1 MDRRF
6 LTVLGVSLVF
16 ALVVSSIFYQMVGK
30 AGPTQQSQVKTDLK
44 DLVVAVK
51 PISVGVIIKPDDVK
65 LTKVSTDA
73 FPKGGFGKVEEVVSR
88 PVISNILQDEPI
100 IEGRLALRG
109 NQGLPSLIPVG
120 MRAVPIRVNE
130 VVGVAGFVMPGMKVD
145 VLTTGRPP
153 SGEGTVTTTVL
164 QNMQVLSA
172 GQAIQADSR
181 GQPINATTV
190 TLLCTPE
197 QAETLTLAGSEGR
210 IQLILRNG
218 NDNELSKTAG
228 REVGQ
233 LFGGYT
239 KAPSSKLKMTNNSS
253 NNSVD
258 DNTVAPVRRPKP
270 VVRRQVQADPVPMA
284 LAPPPPPPP
293 PSEIVEFRGNI
304 KTIGT
309 VAPRAN

>member
-30 AGPTQQSQVKTDLK
+30 AGPSQQSQTKSDLR

-65 LTKVSTDA
+65 LTKVSVDS
-73 FPKGGFGKVEEVVSR
+73 FPKGAFTKVEEVVSR
-88 PVISNILQDEPI
+88 PVVSNILQDEPI
-100 IEGRLALRG
+100 IEGRLAQRG

-120 MRAVPIRVNE
+120 MRAVTIRVNE

-153 SGEGTVTTTVL
+153 SGEGTVTATVL

-181 GQPINATTV
+181 GQPINANTV

-197 QAETLTLAGSEGR
+197 QAETLTLAGNEGR

-218 NDNELSKTAG
+218 NDNEVTKTAG
-228 REVGQ
+228 REVNQ
-233 LFGGYT
+233 LFNGYT
-239 KAPSSKLKMTNNSS
+239 KAPKVKAANE
-253 NNSVD
+253 
-258 DNTVAPVRRPKP
+258 DNTAMPPPRPKP
-270 VVRRQVQADPVPMA
+270 IVRRQVQVAAADPAPVAPA
-284 LAPPPPPPP
+284 LPPPPPPP
-293 PSEIVEFRGNI
+293 TEIIEFRGNI
-304 KTIGT
+304 KTVGT